1 MTMDALD
8 PFTETIIQRLAETLV
23 AAREASQTQPLT
35 DMCSEVWFMYDLIGN
50 IGFSMMGA
58 HHVQFDNDQFNL
70 TWKMGSGASMDT
82 VEFSYNPGKD
92 LFNLRFRR
100 YVMGQSIIIEKET
113 EFLGIYDDMVIPLI
127 DKQTG
132 SRQTGFYLRL

>member
-1 MTMDALD
+1 
-8 PFTETIIQRLAETLV
+8 
-23 AAREASQTQPLT
+23 
-35 DMCSEVWFMYDLIGN
+35 
-50 IGFSMMGA
+50 MMGA

-70 TWKMGSGASMDT
+70 TWKMGSGALMDT

-127 DKQTG
+127 EK
-132 SRQTGFYLRL
+132 QTGFYLRL